1 MKKFFSK
8 EVKIGI
14 TVLVSLACLFWGIK
28 YLKGIN
34 LLSPVNFYY
43 AHFEKVDGLTDSA
56 PVHINGYPVGL
67 VREIIYDY
75 ESGSLRVLMSLD
87 KELKIPMNS
96 EAVIVSDMLGTAQIE
111 LNLAKDSKYYEV
123 GADIPG
129 KCAVGLMDNVA
140 NGLLPSVAQIMPKI
154 DSVLTS
160 LNKVVGNP
168 ALVKSVERL
177 DAITANLERSSRQL
191 SAVLSGK
198 MPGIVNNVDSIAGN
212 INALTADLAE
222 VSASLKQMPIDSTM
236 NNLNATTANLRM
248 ITDKVNGTESSLG
261 LLLNDRGLYNNIDHT
276 VTSLDSLFM
285 DIKKNP
291 KRYVTIKVF

>member
-8 EVKIGI
+8 EVKIGV

-28 YLKGIN
+28 YLKGVN
-34 LLSPVNFYY
+34 LFTPVNFYY

-56 PVHINGYPVGL
+56 PVTINGYQVGL

-75 ESGSLRVLMSLD
+75 ETGSLRVLMSLD
-87 KELKIPMNS
+87 KELKIPVNS
-96 EAVIVSDMLGTAQIE
+96 EAVITSDMLGTAQIE
-111 LNLAKDSKYYEV
+111 LCLAKNTEYYEV
-123 GADIPG
+123 GADIAG
-129 KCAVGLMDNVA
+129 KSAKGLMDNVA
-140 NGLLPSVAQIMPKI
+140 NDLLPSVSNIMPKI

-168 ALVKSVERL
+168 ALVKSIDRL
-177 DAITANLERSSRQL
+177 DAITANLEQSSRQL
-191 SAVLSGK
+191 AAVLGGK
-198 MPGIVNNVDSIAGN
+198 VPGIVSNVDSITSN

-222 VSASLKQMPIDSTM
+222 VSGSLKQMPIDSTM
-236 NNLNATTANLRM
+236 SNLNATTANLRL
-248 ITDKVNGTESSLG
+248 ITDKVNGTDSSLG
-261 LLLNDRGLYNNIDHT
+261 LLLNDRGLYNHIDHT
-276 VTSLDSLFM
+276 VVSLDSLFM